1 MKDGKNI
8 IFLLLILVLLLP
20 VGIIIVRNLK
30 TDAVMAS
37 LSDDKLLKVLFIIE
51 QDNIPLSSNIIAHYP
66 QTRRAAM
73 FDIPANTG
81 LILPQL
87 GHAGRTDG
95 IGALYTEK
103 GPEEYKKEIEKL
115 SGIDI
120 PFYIVCSLEEFS
132 HLTDLLGGI
141 SVFIPSSVDFTSEEY
156 GKILLPS
163 GSILLDGDKTRDY
176 FLYTN
181 ENDAEGEAVSRK
193 QKGVLALL
201 RSLYEHP
208 EMLEKDQFH
217 VLAPLL
223 HGNVSGS
230 DFKQLLNY
238 LCKIDSERLVP
249 QRLTGS
255 IRLVDSKELL
265 FPFRDGQQIKEI
277 IGQTLA
283 ALASEEGATLER
295 VYALEVLN
303 GTDINGLAR
312 TASELY
318 QSFGYD
324 VIRVGNAPQTGVE
337 QTVLIDRIGN
347 EAVAKIVAQV
357 VRCEQI
363 ESAQIG
369 SEQTGSESNV
379 DFTLIL
385 GKDFNGYTVKSKK

>member
-1 MKDGKNI
+1 M
-8 IFLLLILVLLLP
+8 
-20 VGIIIVRNLK
+20 
-30 TDAVMAS
+30 
-37 LSDDKLLKVLFIIE
+37 
-51 QDNIPLSSNIIAHYP
+51 
-66 QTRRAAM
+66 
-73 FDIPANTG
+73 
-81 LILPQL
+81 
-87 GHAGRTDG
+87 
-95 IGALYTEK
+95 
-103 GPEEYKKEIEKL
+103 
-115 SGIDI
+115 
-120 PFYIVCSLEEFS
+120 
-132 HLTDLLGGI
+132 
-141 SVFIPSSVDFTSEEY
+141 
-156 GKILLPS
+156 
-163 GSILLDGDKTRDY
+163 
-176 FLYTN
+176 
-181 ENDAEGEAVSRK
+181 
-193 QKGVLALL
+193 
-201 RSLYEHP
+201 
-208 EMLEKDQFH
+208 
-217 VLAPLL
+217 
-223 HGNVSGS
+223 
-230 DFKQLLNY
+230 
-238 LCKIDSERLVP
+238 VP